1 MHVFV
6 ELVFLKNFS
15 TIEKNSITKDVN
27 DVMNALDRELLN
39 ISSIN
44 IDWANWDDTYS
55 FIDNTNK
62 DFTEANLTNESFIN
76 LQLNFMIFIDNNN
89 KIIFSKGFNL
99 ENQTEENI
107 PIYIIDDILSNPSIN
122 KHTNTKSNMHGIIT
136 ISDNHLAISSSPIIT
151 SLKQGPIKGTLI
163 MGKYINHKFINQ
175 LSEITGLSVTLNP
188 LDTTKFTLNSD
199 EKIIVKPLD
208 NKSILGYTVVKDLY
222 GNPSFVLSILSSREI
237 YTKALNSRFYF
248 TLFLFVSCL
257 ILCIISLKILDKTVL
272 NRTIEQE
279 VLLNTIPAL
288 IYYKDNSLKYIT
300 ANKLF
305 SNIFDIKKDEIRGK
319 TDFEFF
325 PKKQAEM
332 IREQDFNILSSGIP
346 KLNIERQITLPN
358 GNNIWT
364 STSKSPYMGQDG
376 KIKGMVGVTI
386 DNTDYKLAED
396 KIQYLAFY
404 DPLTNLPNRTLFS
417 AIVNKS
423 ILDLNKNKDEKL
435 LAILYMDLDKFK
447 LINDTLGHATGDE
460 FLQIISSRILK
471 CICTNA
477 VLSRLGGDE
486 FALLIKINNKDEI
499 HALCKKITEVVKEP
513 WCINGYEIS
522 VTISI
527 GIVLYPIDA
536 EDINTLLKCAD
547 IAMYRAKEQG
557 RNHYQFYNATLSTK
571 AEEELCLES
580 SLLNALRNKEFEL
593 YYQPQFDAKD
603 KKLIGVEALIRWNHP
618 ELGILPPSKFISYAE
633 DSDLIIPIGEWVI
646 REACTQAKLWLEKD
660 FQPIPIS
667 INLSFKQFQQKNLI
681 SKISSI
687 LKDTELSSEYLQI
700 EITESMAM
708 QNPEYTLKALHSLK
722 SMGIKIALDDFGTG
736 YSSLSY
742 LKRFPID
749 KLKIDKSFI
758 KDIGINKEDSE
769 IVKIIISLAHKLNI
783 TTIAEGVETEEHLN
797 FLRGEDCDEIQG
809 YLLGKPMT
817 LSLFEEMLKGDL

>member
-6 ELVFLKNFS
+6 QLIFLKDFS
-15 TIEKNSITKDVN
+15 NIEKKSVTQDVN
-27 DVMNALDRELLN
+27 DIINALDRELLN
-39 ISSIN
+39 ISAIN
-44 IDWANWDDTYS
+44 IDWANWDDTCS
-55 FIDNTNK
+55 FIDNKNK
-62 DFTEANLTNESFIN
+62 TFMDANLTNESFIN

-89 KIIFSKGFNL
+89 KILFSKGFNL
-99 ENQTEENI
+99 ENQTVENI
-107 PIYIIDDILSNPSIN
+107 PIYIIDYILSNPSIST
-122 KHTNTKSNMHGIIT
+122 HTSTKSNMHGIVT
-136 ISDNHLAISSSPIIT
+136 ISDTHIAISSSPIIT
-151 SLKQGPIKGTLI
+151 SLKQGPIKGTLV

-188 LDTTKFTLNSD
+188 LDTTRFPFNSY
-199 EKIIVKPLD
+199 EEIIVKPLD
-208 NKSILGYTVVKDLY
+208 NNSILGYTVIKDLY
-222 GNPSFVLSILSSREI
+222 ENPSFILSIHSSREI

-248 TLFLFVSCL
+248 TFFLFISCL
-257 ILCIISLKILDKTVL
+257 ILCIVSLKLLDKTVL

-300 ANKLF
+300 GNELF
-305 SNIFDIKKDEIRGK
+305 SSVFNIKKDEIRGK

-325 PKKQAEM
+325 PKEQAEI
-332 IREQDFNILSSGIP
+332 IREQDFSILSSGIP

-358 GNNIWT
+358 GSNIWT
-364 STSKSPYMGQDG
+364 STSKSPYVGQDG

-404 DPLTNLPNRTLFS
+404 DQLTNLPNRILFN
-417 AIVNKS
+417 AIVTKS
-423 ILDLNKNKDEKL
+423 ILDLNKNKDRRL

-471 CICTNA
+471 CICGNA

-486 FALLIKINNKDEI
+486 FALLIKVNTKDEL
-499 HALCKKITEVVKEP
+499 HTLCKKITEAVKQP
-513 WCINGYEIS
+513 WGINGYELS

-527 GIVLYPIDA
+527 GIVLYPTDA

-557 RNHYQFYNATLSTK
+557 RNHYEFYTSTLSTK
-571 AEEELCLES
+571 AEEELSLES
-580 SLLNALRNKEFEL
+580 SLLNALKNGEFEL

-603 KKLIGVEALIRWNHP
+603 KKLVGVEALIRWNHP
-618 ELGILPPSKFISYAE
+618 KLGILPPSKFISYAE

-646 REACTQAKLWLEKD
+646 KEACTQAKRWQQNGLH
-660 FQPIPIS
+660 PIPVS
-667 INLSFKQFQQKNLI
+667 VNLSFKQFQQKNLI

-687 LKDTELSSEYLQI
+687 LKDTGLSSQYLQI

-783 TTIAEGVETEEHLN
+783 ATIAEGVETEEHLN
-797 FLRGEDCDEIQG
+797 FLRGENCDEIQG
-809 YLLGKPMT
+809 YLLGKPMP
-817 LSLFEEMLKGDL
+817 LASFKEMLKR

>member
-6 ELVFLKNFS
+6 QLIFLKDFS
-15 TIEKNSITKDVN
+15 NIEKKSVTQDVN
-27 DVMNALDRELLN
+27 DIINALDRELLN
-39 ISSIN
+39 ISAIN
-44 IDWANWDDTYS
+44 IDWANWDDTCS
-55 FIDNTNK
+55 FIDNKNK
-62 DFTEANLTNESFIN
+62 TFMDANLTNESFIN

-99 ENQTEENI
+99 ENQTVENI
-107 PIYIIDDILSNPSIN
+107 PIYIIDYILSNPSIST
-122 KHTNTKSNMHGIIT
+122 HTSTKSNMHGIVT
-136 ISDNHLAISSSPIIT
+136 ISDTHIAISSSPIIT
-151 SLKQGPIKGTLI
+151 SLKQGPIKGTLV

-188 LDTTKFTLNSD
+188 LDTTRFPFNSY
-199 EKIIVKPLD
+199 EEIIVKPLD
-208 NKSILGYTVVKDLY
+208 NNSILGYTVIKDLY
-222 GNPSFVLSILSSREI
+222 ENPSFILSIHSSREI

-248 TLFLFVSCL
+248 TFFLFISCL
-257 ILCIISLKILDKTVL
+257 ILCIVSLKLLDKTVL

-300 ANKLF
+300 GNELF
-305 SNIFDIKKDEIRGK
+305 SSVFNIKKDEIRGK

-325 PKKQAEM
+325 PKEQAEI
-332 IREQDFNILSSGIP
+332 IREQDFSILSSGIP

-358 GNNIWT
+358 GSNIWT
-364 STSKSPYMGQDG
+364 STSKSPYVGQDG

-404 DPLTNLPNRTLFS
+404 DQLTNLPNRILFN
-417 AIVNKS
+417 AIVTKS
-423 ILDLNKNKDEKL
+423 ILDLNKNKDRRL

-471 CICTNA
+471 CICGNA

-486 FALLIKINNKDEI
+486 FALLIKVNTKDEL
-499 HALCKKITEVVKEP
+499 HTLCEKITEAVKQP
-513 WCINGYEIS
+513 WGINGYELS

-527 GIVLYPIDA
+527 GIVLYPTDA

-557 RNHYQFYNATLSTK
+557 RNHYEFYTSTLSTK
-571 AEEELCLES
+571 AEEELSLES
-580 SLLNALRNKEFEL
+580 SLLNALKNGEFEL

-603 KKLIGVEALIRWNHP
+603 KKLVGVEALIRWNHP
-618 ELGILPPSKFISYAE
+618 KLGILPPSKFISYAE

-646 REACTQAKLWLEKD
+646 KEACTQAKRWQQNGLH
-660 FQPIPIS
+660 PIPVS
-667 INLSFKQFQQKNLI
+667 VNLSFKQFQQKNLI

-687 LKDTELSSEYLQI
+687 LKDTGLSSQYLQI

-783 TTIAEGVETEEHLN
+783 ATIAEGVETEEHLN
-797 FLRGEDCDEIQG
+797 FLRGENCDEIQG
-809 YLLGKPMT
+809 YLLGKPMP
-817 LSLFEEMLKGDL
+817 LASFKEMLKR

>member
-6 ELVFLKNFS
+6 QLIFLKDFS
-15 TIEKNSITKDVN
+15 NIEKKSVTQDVN
-27 DVMNALDRELLN
+27 DIINALDRELLN
-39 ISSIN
+39 ISAIN
-44 IDWANWDDTYS
+44 IDWANWDDTCS
-55 FIDNTNK
+55 FIDNKNK
-62 DFTEANLTNESFIN
+62 TFMDANLTNESFIN

-99 ENQTEENI
+99 ENHTVENI
-107 PIYIIDDILSNPSIN
+107 PIYIIDYILSNPSIST
-122 KHTNTKSNMHGIIT
+122 HTSTKSNMHGIVT
-136 ISDNHLAISSSPIIT
+136 ILDTHIAISSSPIIT
-151 SLKQGPIKGTLI
+151 SLKQGPIKGTLV

-188 LDTTKFTLNSD
+188 LDTTRFPFNSY
-199 EKIIVKPLD
+199 EEIIVKPLD
-208 NKSILGYTVVKDLY
+208 NNSILGYTVIKDLY
-222 GNPSFVLSILSSREI
+222 ENPSFILSIHSSREI

-248 TLFLFVSCL
+248 TFFLFISCL
-257 ILCIISLKILDKTVL
+257 ILCIVSLKLLDKTVL

-300 ANKLF
+300 GNELF
-305 SNIFDIKKDEIRGK
+305 SSVFNIKKDEIRGK

-325 PKKQAEM
+325 PKEQAEI
-332 IREQDFNILSSGIP
+332 IREQDFSILSSGIP

-364 STSKSPYMGQDG
+364 STSKSPYVGQDG

-404 DPLTNLPNRTLFS
+404 DQLTNLPNRILFN
-417 AIVNKS
+417 AIVTKS
-423 ILDLNKNKDEKL
+423 ILDLNKNKDRRL

-471 CICTNA
+471 CICGNA

-486 FALLIKINNKDEI
+486 FALLIKVNTKDEL
-499 HALCKKITEVVKEP
+499 HTLCEKITEAVKQP
-513 WCINGYEIS
+513 WGINGYELS

-527 GIVLYPIDA
+527 GIVLYPTDA

-557 RNHYQFYNATLSTK
+557 RNHYEFYTSTLSTK
-571 AEEELCLES
+571 AEEELSLES
-580 SLLNALRNKEFEL
+580 SLLNALKNGEFEL

-603 KKLIGVEALIRWNHP
+603 KKLVGVEALIRWNHP
-618 ELGILPPSKFISYAE
+618 KLGILPPSKFISYAE

-646 REACTQAKLWLEKD
+646 KEACTQAKRWQQNGLH
-660 FQPIPIS
+660 PIPVS
-667 INLSFKQFQQKNLI
+667 VNLSFKQFQQKNLI

-687 LKDTELSSEYLQI
+687 LKDTGLSSQYLQI

-783 TTIAEGVETEEHLN
+783 ATIAEGVETEEHLN
-797 FLRGEDCDEIQG
+797 FLRGENCDEIQG
-809 YLLGKPMT
+809 YLLGKPMP
-817 LSLFEEMLKGDL
+817 LASFKEMLKR